1 MIFAAAATFAAAASA
16 ASAAEPTAGR
26 FFLHAGPGAVILS
39 ESAQMKAG
47 GQPLQGATVYIRSQV
62 TAIVEA
68 GVYLT
73 PQVALSYTGGVP
85 PLAKVECSGTL
96 RGVGTV
102 GKAVYGP
109 MAVTATYHFGLP
121 MRMPL
126 EVRPYVGAGAVYMH
140 VFRNED
146 ALLTH
151 LNVKDAFGVAVQAG
165 AEAMLNDHVGAYVDV
180 KKARLRTDATA
191 TLGPAPVASRIK
203 LDPLVL
209 SAGVAFRF

>member
-1 MIFAAAATFAAAASA
+1 MVFAAGAIFAAASTAAAA
-16 ASAAEPTAGR
+16 EPGR
-26 FFLHAGPGAVILS
+26 IFLHAGPGAVILS

-47 GQPLQGATVYIRSQV
+47 GQPLEGATVYIRSQV

-73 PQVALSYTGGVP
+73 PNVALSYTGGIP
-85 PLAKVECSGTL
+85 PLAKVEGAGTL

-102 GKAVYGP
+102 GKALYGP

-121 MRMPL
+121 MRMPMD
-126 EVRPYVGAGAVYMH
+126 VRPYVGAGPVYMH

-146 ALLTH
+146 ALLTR
-151 LNVKDAFGVAVQAG
+151 LKVKDAFGVAVQAG
-165 AEAMLNDHVGAYVDV
+165 AEAMLNDHVGAFVDV
-180 KKARLRTDATA
+180 KKARLRTDATGM
-191 TLGPAPVASRIK
+191 LGPAPVASRVK